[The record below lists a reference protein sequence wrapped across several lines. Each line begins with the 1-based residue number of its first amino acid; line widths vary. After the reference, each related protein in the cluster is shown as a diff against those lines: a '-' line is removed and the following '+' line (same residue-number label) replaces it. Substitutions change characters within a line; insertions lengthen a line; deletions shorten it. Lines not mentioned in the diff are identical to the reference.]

1 MQKKSQYPSRREL
14 EQRIRNSNSYERE
27 SLLQLAH
34 YLEQERLWAKP
45 TSAKRQRSA
54 TRKSR

>member
-1 MQKKSQYPSRREL
+1 MQKPSVYPSRKEL
-14 EQRIRNSNSYERE
+14 EQRIRRANSYERE

-34 YLEQERLWAKP
+34 YLEQEQLWAKP